1 VTTPGSASGWYD
13 AISST
18 ASAILIVVIVP
29 GSVVARCVQTATR
42 HSRDTLSIGRRS
54 GMIETPPF
62 GVESRNDL
70 RNRLQSAVT
79 VRVDFKSGGTCGI
92 YVRLDFIAH
101 SLRNI
106 KCMR

>member
-1 VTTPGSASGWYD
+1 
-13 AISST
+13 
-18 ASAILIVVIVP
+18 
-29 GSVVARCVQTATR
+29 
-42 HSRDTLSIGRRS
+42 
-54 GMIETPPF
+54 MIETPPF

-79 VRVDFKSGGTCGI
+79 VRVDFESGGTCGI